1 MIIQIRP
8 VLLVVG
14 SGSRK
19 YWPLKTCHWAAHMHS
34 TCESMRDVFLPSV
47 YDALLVIR
55 PSCNFRDGRVIKNYT
70 ANFRQYFIELPFND
84 GYLFGLIHLI
94 PANYRS
100 TLRSFY
106 SSMCKEVCDINVRD
120 IILGFAPVFLFIK
133 SYASFLVAELSQLC
147 YKGVLRTIALGSTDG
162 LCTWRCTFVM
172 GLQPVIVPVG
182 RIALGRIF
190 NVVGS
195 IIDRYME
202 LSLSSQFNT
211 TIPIDLGLFVESNDC
226 HGAAAT
232 CHWAAHILLLKLRLP
247 KGGRCDLR
255 LSNENLTYTL
265 SYPNAIFI
273 LVYTS
278 SDLDFNLI
286 YFWNTMI
293 INPYLKVLA
302 AKDLLGRSYAFD
314 LLGRSYAFDLR
325 KYGSHV
331 SCTIYPDLQDW
342 IFYVG
347 YLYQNL
353 IYLNWTPNY
362 SVCGCR
368 SRKYWLLKTCQHGAA
383 STCRAAHMHSTCRA
397 ASTCRKYAKVSTGC
411 LSKLY
416 SCGSSS
422 RINKASGPLRLANS
436 SIILKEI
443 DCSINAL
450 PRGCESLFFN
460 TDTLFAQIKP
470 IHKTP
475 VAIITLSTQLT
486 LFETGIK
493 VVDLLTPYKKGGKI
507 DLFGGAGVGKTVVI
521 MEFIRNLAT
530 EHGGLSVFAGVGERT
545 REGHDL
551 YYEMQDSSIISFT
564 LKQGRSLIYRA
575 INCDYPPLMYQPLFA
590 ANQSQVVLVFGQMN
604 ETPGNRMRVTHASLA
619 MAEYFRDAFSQDV
632 LIFIDNVFR
641 FLQAGSEV
649 STLLGRMPSAV
660 GYQPT
665 LSTEMGSFQERI
677 VATNAG
683 SITSIQ
689 AIYVPADD
697 LTDPAPV
704 VIFGHLDA
712 ITVLSRGLASKGIYP
727 AVDPFN
733 STSKM
738 LDPSYVKQEHF
749 YVATNVK
756 QMLQRYKELQDV
768 IAILGLEELSNQDRV
783 VVNRARKI
791 ERFLC
796 QPFFVAEIF
805 TRIQGTYVWI
815 DDTIKG
821 FSQIVNGELDIWSE
835 GGGAIISEGFIAVP
849 FIRIGFHSR

>member
-1 MIIQIRP
+1 MWHHLVYGFKELLVFSNHGCVCSCVGPIIDVQMKCKVFYKEKFMIIQIRP
-8 VLLVVG
+8 VLLVV
-14 SGSRK
+14 
-19 YWPLKTCHWAAHMHS
+19 
-34 TCESMRDVFLPSV
+34 RDVFLPSV

-211 TIPIDLGLFVESNDC
+211 TIPIDLGLFVEQ
-226 HGAAAT
+226 
-232 CHWAAHILLLKLRLP
+232 WLP
-247 KGGRCDLR
+247 VGRAYGHLLR
-255 LSNENLTYTL
+255 LSNEIEFNLTYTL

-293 INPYLKVLA
+293 INPFGCLSSTTSGTAGFSKLP
-302 AKDLLGRSYAFD
+302 LGRAYGH
-314 LLGRSYAFDLR
+314 LQQPR
-325 KYGSHV
+325 GSHV

-362 SVCGCR
+362 SVCA
-368 SRKYWLLKTCQHGAA
+368 WLLKLAIGPGL
-383 STCRAAHMHSTCRA
+383 RPL
-397 ASTCRKYAKVSTGC
+397 AKVSTGAEA
-411 LSKLY
+411 
-416 SCGSSS
+416 CGSSS
-422 RINKASGPLRLANS
+422 RINKASGPGRRPLANS
-436 SIILKEI
+436 SIILKDI
-443 DCSINAL
+443 DRSINAL

-530 EHGGLSVFAGVGERT
+530 EHGGLSLFAGVGERT
-545 REGHDL
+545 REGNDL
-551 YYEMQDSSIISFT
+551 YYEMQDSTIISICNNT
-564 LKQGRSLIYRA
+564 ARTTTPKSALLNAPKGTCA
-575 INCDYPPLMYQPLFA
+575 AYPSLFA
-590 ANQSQVVLVFGQMN
+590 ANESLVVCVFGQMN
-604 ETPGNRMRVTHASLA
+604 ETPGSRMRVSHASIS
-619 MAEYFRDAFSQDV
+619 MAEYFRDAFSQDL

-641 FLQAGSEV
+641 FVQAGSEV

-677 VATNAG
+677 VATLAG

-704 VIFGHLDA
+704 VIFAHLDA
-712 ITVLSRGLASKGIYP
+712 ITVLSRALASKGIYP
-727 AVDPFN
+727 AVDPFT

-738 LDPSYVKQEHF
+738 LDPSTAHLNQEHF

-756 QMLQRYKELQDV
+756 QMLQRYEAQ
-768 IAILGLEELSNQDRV
+768 
-783 VVNRARKI
+783 
-791 ERFLC
+791 LC
-796 QPFFVAEIF
+796 WAQQV
-805 TRIQGTYVWI
+805 
-815 DDTIKG
+815 
-821 FSQIVNGELDIWSE
+821 
-835 GGGAIISEGFIAVP
+835 
-849 FIRIGFHSR
+849 

>member
-1 MIIQIRP
+1 MKCKVFYKEKFMIIQIRP
-8 VLLVVG
+8 VLLVV
-14 SGSRK
+14 
-19 YWPLKTCHWAAHMHS
+19 
-34 TCESMRDVFLPSV
+34 RDVFLPSV

-232 CHWAAHILLLKLRLP
+232 CKLKEQVPKVPTHSFHVPWGRLLAAK
-247 KGGRCDLR
+247 D

-293 INPYLKVLA
+293 INPFGCLSSTSFSKLQQA
-302 AKDLLGRSYAFD
+302 S
-314 LLGRSYAFDLR
+314 
-325 KYGSHV
+325 GSHV

-362 SVCGCR
+362 SVCA
-368 SRKYWLLKTCQHGAA
+368 WLLKLE
-383 STCRAAHMHSTCRA
+383 
-397 ASTCRKYAKVSTGC
+397 K
-411 LSKLY
+411 
-416 SCGSSS
+416 
-422 RINKASGPLRLANS
+422 ANS
-436 SIILKEI
+436 SIILKDI
-443 DCSINAL
+443 DRSINAL
-450 PRGCESLFFN
+450 PRGCSSLFFN

-530 EHGGLSVFAGVGERT
+530 EHGGLSLFAGVGERT
-545 REGHDL
+545 REGNDL

-677 VATNAG
+677 VATKAG

-756 QMLQRYKELQDV
+756 QILQRYKELQDV

-791 ERFLC
+791 ERFLS

-805 TRIQGTYVWI
+805 TRIKGRYVCLN
-815 DDTIKG
+815 DTIIG
-821 FSQIVNGELDIWSE
+821 FSKIVNGELDTWSE
-835 GGGAIISEGFIAVP
+835 GEFYLKGTICDILNA
-849 FIRIGFHSR
+849 

>member
-1 MIIQIRP
+1 MIILLRP
-8 VLLVVG
+8 VVV
-14 SGSRK
+14 
-19 YWPLKTCHWAAHMHS
+19 
-34 TCESMRDVFLPSV
+34 RDVFLPSV
-47 YDALLVIR
+47 YDAFLVIR

-100 TLRSFY
+100 TLHSFY
-106 SSMCKEVCDINVRD
+106 SSMLQEVCDINVRD

-133 SYASFLVAELSQLC
+133 SYASVLVAELSQLC

-211 TIPIDLGLFVESNDC
+211 TIPIDLGLFVES
-226 HGAAAT
+226 HY
-232 CHWAAHILLLKLRLP
+232 
-247 KGGRCDLR
+247 
-255 LSNENLTYTL
+255 NLTYTL

-273 LVYTS
+273 LVIRTRS
-278 SDLDFNLI
+278 TAKALDVFNLI

-293 INPYLKVLA
+293 IN
-302 AKDLLGRSYAFD
+302 
-314 LLGRSYAFDLR
+314 
-325 KYGSHV
+325 
-331 SCTIYPDLQDW
+331 TIFFVW
-342 IFYVG
+342 IFYIG

-353 IYLNWTPNY
+353 TYLNWTKHSIMCLVN
-362 SVCGCR
+362 S
-368 SRKYWLLKTCQHGAA
+368 
-383 STCRAAHMHSTCRA
+383 AH
-397 ASTCRKYAKVSTGC
+397 
-411 LSKLY
+411 
-416 SCGSSS
+416 
-422 RINKASGPLRLANS
+422 S

-443 DCSINAL
+443 SCSINVAQS
-450 PRGCESLFFN
+450 ESLFLN
-460 TDTLFAQIKP
+460 TDTLFALIKP

-475 VAIITLSTQLT
+475 VAIITLSIHLT

-530 EHGGLSVFAGVGERT
+530 EHGGLSLFAGVGERT
-545 REGHDL
+545 REGNDL

-564 LKQGRSLIYRA
+564 FTC
-575 INCDYPPLMYQPLFA
+575 INVPLDAFCICYPCLMYQSLFA

-619 MAEYFRDAFSQDV
+619 LAEYFRDAFCQDV

-677 VATNAG
+677 VATLAG

-791 ERFLC
+791 ERFLS

-805 TRIQGTYVWI
+805 TRIQGRYVCLN
-815 DDTIKG
+815 DTIIG
-821 FSQIVNGELDIWSE
+821 FSQI
-835 GGGAIISEGFIAVP
+835 A
-849 FIRIGFHSR
+849 